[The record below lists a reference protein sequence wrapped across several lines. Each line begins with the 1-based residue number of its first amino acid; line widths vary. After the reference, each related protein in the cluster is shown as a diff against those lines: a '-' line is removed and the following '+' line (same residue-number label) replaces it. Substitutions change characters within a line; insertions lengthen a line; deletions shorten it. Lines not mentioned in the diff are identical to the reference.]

1 MTIHVTLPAL
11 LRDAI
16 RASHVAIDATTLADA
31 IDQLRAHPRLGPLI
45 FDDAGALR
53 PHVLIFHN
61 EQATRW
67 LDKLDIPLRAGDR
80 LAVVQA
86 TSGG

>member
-1 MTIHVTLPAL
+1 MRVDVTLPAL
-11 LRDAI
+11 LRDVTGDP
-16 RASHVAIDATTLADA
+16 HVALDAPTLRDA

-53 PHVLIFHN
+53 PHVLLFHN

-67 LDKLDIPLRAGDR
+67 LETLDVPLAPGDR

>member
-1 MTIHVTLPAL
+1 MTIDVQLPAL
-11 LRDAI
+11 LGDTIGGRYL
-16 RASHVAIDATTLADA
+16 AIDATTLAEA
-31 IDQLRAHPRLGPLI
+31 VAQLRAHPRLGPLI
-45 FDDAGALR
+45 FDDRGTLR

-67 LDKLDIPLRAGDR
+67 LDTLDVPMRDGDR

-86 TSGG
+86 ISGG

>member
-1 MTIHVTLPAL
+1 MRIDVTLPAL
-11 LRDAI
+11 LRDATGDP
-16 RASHVAIDATTLADA
+16 HVAIDAATLRDA
-31 IDQLRAHPRLGPLI
+31 LDQLRAHPRLGPLI
-45 FDDAGALR
+45 FDDRGALR

-67 LDKLDIPLRAGDR
+67 LATLDVSLAHGDR